1 MRTRALLTAFLSL
14 VLLAGTAQAEPVSY
28 KELIPLLSSVSLP
41 GWTAGTPTGQTVK
54 SPVEASEATLEFTS
68 GEKRL
73 ELAIYDGGPAMGA
86 AAAAMAQIEME
97 SPEEVIKPV
106 TIKGFKGSLY
116 LHPKD
121 NEADLVILVP
131 ARFAVSIHVS
141 GSADGDLLQ
150 KAASQMDLAKLS
162 TLGR

>member
-1 MRTRALLTAFLSL
+1 MRTRALITAVLSL
-14 VLLAGTAQAEPVSY
+14 MLLAATAQAEPISY
-28 KELIPLLSSVSLP
+28 KELIPLISSISLP

-54 SPVEASEATLEFTS
+54 APVEASEATLEFAN
-68 GEKRL
+68 GDKHL
-73 ELAIYDGGPAMGA
+73 ELAIFDGGPAMGA
-86 AAAAMAQIEME
+86 AASAMAQVEME

-106 TIKGFKGSLY
+106 TVKGFKGSLY

-131 ARFAVSIHVS
+131 PRFAVSIHVN

-150 KAASQMDLAKLS
+150 KAAAQMDLAKLS
-162 TLGR
+162 TLGK